1 MGSPLLAVFVIL
13 TFCLVTVS
21 FGNLTSQ
28 SSTSLPSV
36 NLSLSSSPQSNATS
50 RPIFTSSS
58 PSPIASPSH
67 VPSPSS
73 SAMPS
78 SSLSLS
84 LISSLNSS
92 PSPSPSPSFST
103 IPSPSPNPSPSPGSS
118 PNTPCPGQCVCETRP
133 WYTPQSVYHQA
144 KTVDCNELHLRGVPW
159 NISADT
165 QVLLLQSN
173 NISLVSVELQGLAN
187 LTELDLSQNHF
198 NQIQDIGLG
207 NLSQLVTL
215 YLEENQVTELQDFCL
230 KDLANLEEL
239 YINHNQISSIGPKA
253 FTGLTNLLRLHLN
266 SNRLVAIDSHWF
278 QALPNLEI
286 LMIGENPI
294 LGLEDRNF
302 HPLSRLHSLVLAGM
316 GLQEVPSEAFQG
328 LEYLESLSFFDNKLT
343 SVPREALRLLP
354 NLKFLDLN
362 KNPITRVQEGD
373 FHDFPHLEE
382 LSLNNMEEL
391 VAVEQGAF
399 SSLPEMAKLELYNN
413 PRLSYIDR
421 GAFTDMGGLRTLL
434 VHNNDISLLSHEVL
448 SSFPSLDEVS
458 LHSNPL
464 RCDCL
469 ATWGPALGNRSSL
482 KLLESQMTLCSSP
495 PHLVGH
501 SLQEVVSGIWNVG
514 TAYNS
519 CLPHISPHTF
529 PPQLN
534 VTAGRPL
541 VLNCW
546 AQADPAPQF
555 YWVTPTGDKVTSE
568 TGGLGMAE
576 GRGRRK
582 HYLQEPGALE
592 VLHVEP
598 EDAGLYTCVA
608 WNAEGADTRSVS
620 VWVEKGEDW
629 QDGRVSGSG
638 TSRGPGSVNTT
649 TGSLVV
655 LAKIIHAQSVVLE
668 WKLYPSSSVPS
679 SVGAHE
685 VPQLPQ
691 PRWASATMSIHNPQ
705 ISYSAQVPVDV
716 QEYNLTHLLPSTE
729 YRVCLTVAAAAYA
742 SAQPHTQRSCLN
754 ITTKE
759 ASFAVEMVAQPANVA
774 LAAVMGSLFAI
785 CIMAL
790 LVVYMGRRVKQ
801 KSCHHSLKKYMQH
814 ATSIPL
820 NELYPPLINLWESEA
835 EKEKEGSVDPPGSQ
849 IDTSKTYMW

>member
-1 MGSPLLAVFVIL
+1 
-13 TFCLVTVS
+13 
-21 FGNLTSQ
+21 
-28 SSTSLPSV
+28 
-36 NLSLSSSPQSNATS
+36 
-50 RPIFTSSS
+50 
-58 PSPIASPSH
+58 
-67 VPSPSS
+67 
-73 SAMPS
+73 MPS
-78 SSLSLS
+78 SSLSL
-84 LISSLNSS
+84 N
-92 PSPSPSPSFST
+92 
-103 IPSPSPNPSPSPGSS
+103 
-118 PNTPCPGQCVCETRP
+118 
-133 WYTPQSVYHQA
+133 
-144 KTVDCNELHLRGVPW
+144 
-159 NISADT
+159 T

-215 YLEENQVTELQDFCL
+215 YLEENQVTELQDFSL

-266 SNRLVAIDSHWF
+266 SNRLRTPSWVWR
-278 QALPNLEI
+278 
-286 LMIGENPI
+286 IGTSIPSPGSTAWSWQEW
-294 LGLEDRNF
+294 GYRRS
-302 HPLSRLHSLVLAGM
+302 PLKPSKVL
-316 GLQEVPSEAFQG
+316 
-328 LEYLESLSFFDNKLT
+328 NT
-343 SVPREALRLLP
+343 W
-354 NLKFLDLN
+354 
-362 KNPITRVQEGD
+362 
-373 FHDFPHLEE
+373 
-382 LSLNNMEEL
+382 
-391 VAVEQGAF
+391 
-399 SSLPEMAKLELYNN
+399 N

-469 ATWGPALGNRSSL
+469 ATWGPALGNRSTL

-638 TSRGPGSVNTT
+638 RSRGPGSVNTT

-729 YRVCLTVAAAAYA
+729 YRVCLTVAAAAPAYT